1 MCVPE
6 LRRSSEDTES
16 TRTMQVAILQGGDRK
31 NTRLLDAAIAAD
43 EGLKPF
49 DESVKDLLDAI
60 ELIERK
66 AWDKASGWGDQLKH
80 IASKPNVYVFVL
92 LGPESRGDNDGD
104 SSPDVVDESPVV
116 VAYAIVAVNALH
128 SQLQKLFTLS
138 AWRGRGWATRLVRI
152 VCRCVRTLKGRG
164 HEVTLFVASGNVAA
178 ISVYRRCGFV
188 QESVAKDYYRLGSD
202 ALRMRHVLA

>member
-1 MCVPE
+1 
-6 LRRSSEDTES
+6 
-16 TRTMQVAILQGGDRK
+16 MQVAILQGGDRK
-31 NTRLLDAAIAAD
+31 NSRLLDDAIAAD

-49 DESVKDLLDAI
+49 DESVQQVLDAI

-66 AWDKASGWGDQLKH
+66 AWDKASGWGDQLKQ
-80 IASKPNVYVFVL
+80 IVSKPNVYVFVL
-92 LGPESRGDNDGD
+92 LGSESMGDNDGD
-104 SSPDVVDESPVV
+104 SSPVV

-202 ALRMRHVLA
+202 ALRMRHVLS

>member
-1 MCVPE
+1 
-6 LRRSSEDTES
+6 
-16 TRTMQVAILQGGDRK
+16 MQVAILQGGDRK

-104 SSPDVVDESPVV
+104 SSPVVVDESPVV

-128 SQLQKLFTLS
+128 SQLQKLFTLT
-138 AWRGRGWATRLVRI
+138 A
-152 VCRCVRTLKGRG
+152 
-164 HEVTLFVASGNVAA
+164 
-178 ISVYRRCGFV
+178 
-188 QESVAKDYYRLGSD
+188 
-202 ALRMRHVLA
+202 